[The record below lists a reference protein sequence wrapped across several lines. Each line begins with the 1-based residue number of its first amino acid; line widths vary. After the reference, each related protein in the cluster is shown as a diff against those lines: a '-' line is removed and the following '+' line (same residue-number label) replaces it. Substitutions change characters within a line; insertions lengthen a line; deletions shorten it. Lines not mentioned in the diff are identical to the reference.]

1 MAALGLALA
10 LVAGGAAL
18 HVALGRAA
26 RRLPR
31 ALARRRGRDAARPPA
46 ERAFLLAALAAQGA
60 LWVSVAW
67 VASERLAPVMRGRH
81 LLAEL
86 LAMSF
91 RMPLFTLDGKAWRI
105 VDLLALPLLLGA
117 LWLAVGLA
125 VRVVR
130 ARILAPVGVES
141 GLQETVGVLLRYT
154 LVLLGAVVVLQA
166 WGVDVRSLAILA
178 SVLGVGIGFG
188 LQNIANNFVSG
199 LLLNVERPI
208 RAGDFVRV
216 GEFLGTVQRIGAR
229 STAIQTPENLTILV
243 PNSRFLESEVVN
255 WSHGSPVSK
264 ITLPVGVA
272 YGSDLGRVRAAL
284 LDAVK
289 GHPLALRDP
298 RPQVDFVRFGSDAVE
313 LELEVWTAEPQRQE
327 ELVSDLGFRID
338 AAFRRAGV
346 EIPFPQRDLHVR
358 SPELARLVAALARRL
373 EGADGEPEG
382 TAREPAAASA
392 EPGAA
397 PAGPGGDPGGALPG
411 EDPRGWSDAEL
422 ARLAARMRAPDGVPI
437 RDRRHRLAVY
447 PRCFVGSE
455 AVDWLLRT
463 GELTRGEAVAVGQ
476 RLVELGF
483 VRHVLDEHGFRD
495 GNFFYA
501 FRDGATG

>member
-1 MAALGLALA
+1 
-10 LVAGGAAL
+10 
-18 HVALGRAA
+18 
-26 RRLPR
+26 
-31 ALARRRGRDAARPPA
+31 
-46 ERAFLLAALAAQGA
+46 
-60 LWVSVAW
+60 
-67 VASERLAPVMRGRH
+67 
-81 LLAEL
+81 
-86 LAMSF
+86 
-91 RMPLFTLDGKAWRI
+91 
-105 VDLLALPLLLGA
+105 
-117 LWLAVGLA
+117 
-125 VRVVR
+125 
-130 ARILAPVGVES
+130 
-141 GLQETVGVLLRYT
+141 
-154 LVLLGAVVVLQA
+154 
-166 WGVDVRSLAILA
+166 
-178 SVLGVGIGFG
+178 VLGVGIGFG

-216 GEFLGTVQRIGAR
+216 GEFLGTVSRIGAR
-229 STAIQTPENLTILV
+229 STAIRTPENLTILV
-243 PNSRFLESEVVN
+243 PNSKFLESEVVN

-264 ITLPVGVA
+264 LSLPVGVA

-284 LDAVK
+284 LEAAR

-373 EGADGEPEG
+373 EAGEGAEA
-382 TAREPAAASA
+382 ARQASPGGAEPAAPQAS
-392 EPGAA
+392 
-397 PAGPGGDPGGALPG
+397 PAGDAPGTLPDQDPHA
-411 EDPRGWSDAEL
+411 WSDAEL
-422 ARLAARMRAPDGVPI
+422 ARLAERMRAPDGVPT

-455 AVDWLLRT
+455 AVDWLLRA
-463 GELTRGEAVAVGQ
+463 GELTRSEAVALGQ
-476 RLVELGF
+476 RLVERGF
-483 VRHVLDEHGFRD
+483 VRHVLDEHDFRD

-501 FRDGATG
+501 FRGEPSA